1 MNLRNKKKFSIG
13 LPMDASVSEFES
25 FLSEYSDMLSSV
37 YFSIPLGRRFYSRT
51 ELENE
56 YEAPG
61 AEDKLLTFLHLLY
74 KYNIRTE
81 LTVNT
86 FRLLELDLKRVVQ
99 YIYEHNIEINEIVC
113 LKEYGLFFR
122 RCFPDVELKYSFNNT
137 SSDVPSWFDTL
148 VFGKDYLRDINARH
162 RWIDC
167 GKGFVLLLNNGCSF
181 SCHYEC
187 RDSRFCGAILNQ
199 ELKENSL
206 NYLYAIQSF
215 FPWELERLCENDPY
229 ADKYRFK
236 ISNRPLGMQFTKN
249 VIQYYAYGVDVS
261 ALLSQSTDNYG
272 YFCVMQQLF
281 VHRNELNYEEIM
293 NIKKN
298 LPI

>member
-1 MNLRNKKKFSIG
+1 MSIRNSKKFSIG

-25 FLSEYSDMLSSV
+25 LLSEYSDTLSSM
-37 YFSIPLGRRFYSRT
+37 YFSVPLGRKFYSRT

-56 YEAPG
+56 YEVLG
-61 AEDKLLTFLHLLY
+61 AEDKLFTFLHLLH

-86 FRLLELDLKRVVQ
+86 FRLSELDLKKIVQ
-99 YIYEHNIEINEIVC
+99 YISEHCIIPDEIVC

-122 RCFPDVELKYSFNNT
+122 QCFPEVELKYSFNNT
-137 SSDVPSWFDTL
+137 SSDVPSCFDTV
-148 VFGKDYLRDINARH
+148 VFGKEYLRNLNARH
-162 RWIDC
+162 HWIDR

-187 RDSRFCGAILNQ
+187 GDSKFCGAILNQ
-199 ELKENSL
+199 NLEKNSL
-206 NYLYAIQSF
+206 NYLYAVQSF
-215 FPWELERLCENDPY
+215 FPWELERLCAEDPY

-236 ISNRPLGMQFTKN
+236 ISNRPLGIQFTKN
-249 VIQYYAYGVDVS
+249 VLRYYANGEDVS
-261 ALLSQSTDNYG
+261 KLISQSSDNYG

-281 VHRNELNYEEIM
+281 AHRNELNYSEIM
-293 NIKKN
+293 DIKRD